1 MKIGRNEPCPCGSGK
16 KYKGCCLGKQSEPSQ
31 TLYYR
36 RLSEAY
42 DRLSERLLPYATVK
56 FGREVIDVA
65 MDEFLLWPEKEDEIS
80 EAAFE
85 RFDTLF
91 WPWFL
96 FNWEYDSSSSEVELP
111 GPEGITVAELY
122 AEDPRKR
129 LDPLEHKLIEGIN
142 RKPYTFFEVEHVDHG
157 KGMQLKDVLKG
168 DSIEVQE
175 RSGSEYVQPGDL
187 VFGRAV
193 SVEITWE

>member
-1 MKIGRNEPCPCGSGK
+1 MIASQSVCFLTPPSSLEGKSLMWPWTNSCSGLKKKMKSV
-16 KYKGCCLGKQSEPSQ
+16 Q
-31 TLYYR
+31 R
-36 RLSEAY
+36 RF
-42 DRLSERLLPYATVK
+42 RTVRHP
-56 FGREVIDVA
+56 F
-65 MDEFLLWPEKEDEIS
+65 
-80 EAAFE
+80 
-85 RFDTLF
+85 T
-91 WPWFL
+91 WFL
-96 FNWEYDSSSSEVELP
+96 FNWEYDSASSEVELP

-142 RKPYTFFEVEHVDHG
+142 RKPYTFFQVEHVDHG

-187 VFGRAV
+187 VFGRPV
-193 SVEITWE
+193 RC